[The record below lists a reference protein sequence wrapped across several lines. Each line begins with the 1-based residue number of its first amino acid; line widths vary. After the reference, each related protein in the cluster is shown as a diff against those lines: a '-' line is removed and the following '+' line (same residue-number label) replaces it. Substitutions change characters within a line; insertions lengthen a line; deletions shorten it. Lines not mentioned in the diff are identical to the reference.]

1 MRITAPRAL
10 ILVPVLASLLV
21 LAGLS
26 EASAQFAPAQPPAFP
41 PPPGQQQQASPFPA
55 PGNSAFPVPPGQS
68 MAPRPATAGPPGKH
82 PCEAF
87 MPIRQDAEKVMAS
100 IRAAGSR
107 KAAREEVCPLFRQ
120 LVSAETKMLK
130 FMETNKALCNVPAEA
145 IKQVKDNHTKT
156 MGVTKNVCSSGPAGP
171 SGPSLSDALG
181 APLVPSEPPKPGRG
195 TFDTLTGNVLAR

>member
-10 ILVPVLASLLV
+10 VLVPPLVSLLT

-26 EASAQFAPAQPPAFP
+26 GAGAQFAPAQPSPFP
-41 PPPGQQQQASPFPA
+41 PPPGQQQTSPFPA
-55 PGNSAFPVPPGQS
+55 PGTSPFRPPGQA
-68 MAPRPATAGPPGKH
+68 MAPPQQGKH

-100 IRAAGSR
+100 IRAAGER
-107 KAAREEVCPLFRQ
+107 KAAREEVCPLFRR

-130 FMETNKALCNVPAEA
+130 FMEANRALCNVPAEA

-181 APLVPSEPPKPGRG
+181 APLVAAEPPKPGRG